1 MTPALKA
8 PSSRPLPQRRWL
20 NLLVTVASVL
30 GCLLMLPVRLP
41 GIELLGIGPHWLL
54 IWVVAWS
61 VKRSPWKGALAGLAL
76 GLLQDA
82 MTASYPSHAFG
93 LVIVGILTARLQKQR
108 YIQEDIVSVA
118 LIVFG
123 MAVLTETV
131 LALQIS
137 LDRLVT
143 EESLYPPLGEIWLYH
158 QRVALS
164 SAILSS
170 LWAPALYYPLNRWW
184 EHYVPEDLA

>member
-1 MTPALKA
+1 M
-8 PSSRPLPQRRWL
+8 
-20 NLLVTVASVL
+20 
-30 GCLLMLPVRLP
+30 
-41 GIELLGIGPHWLL
+41 
-54 IWVVAWS
+54 
-61 VKRSPWKGALAGLAL
+61 
-76 GLLQDA
+76 
-82 MTASYPSHAFG
+82 
-93 LVIVGILTARLQKQR
+93 
-108 YIQEDIVSVA
+108 SVA